1 MNYVIAHFEVM
12 AGNMKMDLVK
22 NGNEYYIGLYDENG
36 MAKKEFDTID
46 KAVAK
51 FNELAGYMMKGMF
64 SNETRKEILKA

>member
-1 MNYVIAHFEVM
+1 MNYTMAHFKAM
-12 AGNMKMDLVK
+12 AGNMEMTLVK
-22 NGNEYYIGLYDENG
+22 NGNMYQVWLYDENG

-51 FNELAGYMMKGMF
+51 FNELAGYMMKGLF